1 MENGMDCRVC
11 TIRKLNDQ
19 LRTTGIGGTILITRG
34 LKERGEMF
42 VLAAM
47 EAIRAFD
54 DFSTENDPHAEHDF
68 GRVEVEGEALF
79 WKVDYYDKD
88 MEFGSDDPA
97 DPDVTE
103 RVLTLM
109 FAEEY

>member
-1 MENGMDCRVC
+1 MAKEKDCRVC

-19 LRTTGIGGTILITRG
+19 LRTTGVGGTILITRG
-34 LKERGEMF
+34 LKELGDEF
-42 VLAAM
+42 VLAAI

-54 DFSTENDPHAEHDF
+54 DFSPDNDPHAEHDF

-79 WKVDYYDKD
+79 WKIDYYDKG

-97 DPDVTE
+97 DPEVTQ

-109 FAEEY
+109 FVEEY